1 MSSPQPIY
9 RNVAFGR
16 AAQLVQTNADGV
28 TLIKSADALEAHP
41 ERLLER
47 LVHWANLRP
56 EHIFLARR
64 SLVNGAATGPWEK
77 LSYQLVLEQTK
88 RIGSALVARA
98 LSQDAPI
105 AILSEN
111 DLDHARL
118 ALAALYVG
126 IPYAPVSVPY
136 SLQSQDHSKLK
147 HIVRLLTPGMLFVS
161 DGARYC
167 NAVVAALQELQVSK
181 PGAGCEV
188 VVARN
193 AAALRDAG
201 ISCTEFSELLGHA
214 ALSSADQAFTRTN
227 SHTIAKFL
235 FTSGSTKL
243 PKAVINT
250 QGMMSANQQ
259 MISQC
264 LPFLQAKP
272 PVLLDWLPWNHTF
285 GGNHNVGIAL
295 YHGGSLYI
303 DDGKPMPGAFEIS
316 LQNLREV
323 SPTIYFNVPR
333 GFDML
338 SQALKADDGLR
349 QNFFKNLDVMFYA
362 GASLPPAVW
371 QSMYDEAERTLDGLR
386 VPMITS
392 LGMTE
397 SAPAFFIINRNEV
410 RPGEIGVV
418 MPGVELRL
426 VPVGDKLEGHYRGKS
441 ISPGYWKSP
450 DETAAAIDHD
460 GWFNSGDAFKLVD
473 PANPDLGL
481 RFDGRTAEDFKLD
494 SGTWVSASTLRARLA
509 QLAAP
514 YVSDSVIT
522 GADRSNVAALLVANP
537 DLLRALAPHLAP
549 DLPAAQ
555 VLRDPMVKAWFAD
568 LLKRVNEGVT
578 GSAERILAFGILE
591 GALSLDKG
599 EVTDKGSLNQRAI
612 IKERG
617 ALVEAVYNAATGA
630 PESAY
635 LTIH

>member
-1 MSSPQPIY
+1 MSQAQPQY
-9 RNVAFGR
+9 RQVAFGR
-16 AAQLVQTNADGV
+16 SQQLVETQANGV
-28 TLIKSADALEAHP
+28 TMIKSADALGSHP

-47 LVHWANLRP
+47 LVQWAKERP
-56 EHIFLARR
+56 DHIFLARR
-64 SLVNGAATGPWEK
+64 SLVNGSATGPWEK
-77 LSYQLVLEQTK
+77 LSYQLVLEQTR
-88 RIGSALVARA
+88 RIGSALVKRP
-98 LSQDAPI
+98 LSPDAPI

-118 ALAALYVG
+118 AFAALYVG

-161 DGARYC
+161 DGARFSK
-167 NAVVAALQELQVSK
+167 AVVAALQELHASK

-193 AAALRDAG
+193 ASALRDAG
-201 ISCTEFSELLGHA
+201 IQCTDFSDFLQHE
-214 ALSSADQAFTRTN
+214 ALASADEAFARTN

-250 QGMMSANQQ
+250 QGMMAANQQ

-285 GGNHNVGIAL
+285 GGNHNLGIAL

-303 DDGKPMPGAFEIS
+303 DDGKPMPGAFDIS

-338 SQALKADDGLR
+338 SQALKADNALR
-349 QNFFKNLDVMFYA
+349 QSFFKDLDVMFYA

-371 QSMYDEAERTLDGLR
+371 QSMYDEAERTLNGLR

-426 VPVGDKLEGHYRGKS
+426 VPVGDKMEGHYRGKS

-450 DETAAAIDHD
+450 EETAAVIDQD
-460 GWFNSGDAFKLVD
+460 GWLNSGDAFKLVD

-514 YVSDSVIT
+514 FVSDSVIT
-522 GADRSNVAALLVANP
+522 GADRSNVAALLVPNA
-537 DLLRALAPHLAP
+537 DLLRSLAP
-549 DLPAAQ
+549 DLPPDAPVAHILRAPQ
-555 VLRDPMVKAWFAD
+555 VRDWFAD
-568 LLKRVNEGVT
+568 LLKRMNDGVT
-578 GSAERILAFGILE
+578 GSADRIIAFGILE

-612 IKERG
+612 IKERA
-617 ALVEAVYNAATGA
+617 ALVEAVYNASAGA
-630 PESAY
+630 DESKY
-635 LTIH
+635 LTIR

>member
-1 MSSPQPIY
+1 MSTAQPQY
-9 RNVAFGR
+9 RHVAFGR
-16 AAQLVQTNADGV
+16 GKQLVQEQSNGA
-28 TLIKSADALEAHP
+28 TLIRSGEPLEAHP

-47 LVHWANLRP
+47 LVHWAGVRP
-56 EHIFLARR
+56 EHCFLARR
-64 SLVNGAATGPWEK
+64 SLVNNAPTGPWER
-77 LSYQLVLEQTK
+77 LSYRLVLEQTR
-88 RIGSALVARA
+88 RIASALSLRA
-98 LSQDAPI
+98 LSADAPI

-118 ALAALYVG
+118 ALGAMYAG

-167 NAVVAALQELQVSK
+167 AAVISALKELQLAK

-201 ISCTEFSELLGHA
+201 IYCTEFSALVNQELLPA
-214 ALSSADQAFTRTN
+214 ADQAFASTN
-227 SHTIAKFL
+227 SDTIAKFL

-259 MISQC
+259 MISQS
-264 LPFLQAKP
+264 LPFLQSKP

-285 GGNHNVGIAL
+285 GGNHNLGIAL

-303 DDGKPMPGAFEIS
+303 DDGKPVPGAFEQS

-338 SQALKADDGLR
+338 SQALSADAELR
-349 QNFFKNLDVMFYA
+349 QKFFQDLDVMFYA

-371 QSMYDEAERTLDGLR
+371 QSMYTLAEQTLNGLR

-397 SAPAFFIINRNEV
+397 SAPAFLIINRNEV
-410 RPGEIGVV
+410 RPGEVGVV

-441 ISPGYWKSP
+441 ITPGYWKSP
-450 DETAAAIDHD
+450 EETAAAIDSE

-473 PANPDLGL
+473 QANPDLGL

-494 SGTWVSASTLRARLA
+494 SGTWVSASTLRAKLA

-514 YVSDSVIT
+514 YVSDSVIV
-522 GADRSNVAALLVANP
+522 GADRSSVVALLVPNP
-537 DLLRALAPHLAP
+537 DLLRTLAPTLAA
-549 DLPAAQ
+549 DSPAATVLRQPQ
-555 VLRDPMVKAWFAD
+555 VLAWFAD
-568 LLKRVNEGVT
+568 LLSRVNAGVT
-578 GSAERILAFGILE
+578 GSADRIVACGLVE

-599 EVTDKGSLNQRAI
+599 EITDKGSLNQRAI
-612 IKERG
+612 IKERA
-617 ALVEAVYNAATGA
+617 ALVEAVYSA
-630 PESAY
+630 PVGTQDSAFI
-635 LTIH
+635 TIR